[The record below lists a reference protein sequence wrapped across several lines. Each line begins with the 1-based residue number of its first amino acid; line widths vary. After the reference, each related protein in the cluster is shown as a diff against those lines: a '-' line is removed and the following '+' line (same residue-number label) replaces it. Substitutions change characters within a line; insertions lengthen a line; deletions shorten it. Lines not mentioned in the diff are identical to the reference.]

1 MLADALA
8 YLIKNGK
15 FFDNFD
21 QFGEKLVSA
30 TSLLKRNCEDRC
42 VCLCMVYKLNYKE
55 RYAETSVNLN
65 FKTIQQKLKFN
76 TAHEPAI
83 HRQLDKTSMEIK
95 AALKVCFYFY
105 VPTLFYFF
113 FT

>member
-30 TSLLKRNCEDRC
+30 TSLLKRNCKDDRC
-42 VCLCMVYKLNYKE
+42 VYFV
-55 RYAETSVNLN
+55 
-65 FKTIQQKLKFN
+65 
-76 TAHEPAI
+76 
-83 HRQLDKTSMEIK
+83 
-95 AALKVCFYFY
+95 VC
-105 VPTLFYFF
+105 
-113 FT
+113 